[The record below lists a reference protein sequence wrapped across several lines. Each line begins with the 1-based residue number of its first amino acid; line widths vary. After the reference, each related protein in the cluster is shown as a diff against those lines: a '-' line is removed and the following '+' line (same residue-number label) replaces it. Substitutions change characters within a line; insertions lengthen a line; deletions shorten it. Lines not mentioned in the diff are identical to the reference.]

1 MMLERKVKTQ
11 HDEFLFKIFSMNS
24 ESAEAKRWFAMNAQE
39 SMEDID
45 AAIGK
50 PAAKKAKKDILEFS
64 SSAEVDVSTS
74 PSAST
79 DDDESILE
87 TEQLEF

>member
-1 MMLERKVKTQ
+1 
-11 HDEFLFKIFSMNS
+11 MNS
-24 ESAEAKRWFAMNAQE
+24 ESAEAKRRFASMKAQE
-39 SMEDID
+39 AMEDID

-74 PSAST
+74 SSAST